1 MELCTTI
8 QVINSDGWDH
18 VVTTSGER
26 PITVW
31 SRKLA
36 PGTHLQSEAADDV
49 AAAKFSCIKATA
61 VIQAP
66 PQTVYKLFLDNSRV
80 QTHKLGKFS
89 SDFSERRVGVFA

>member
-1 MELCTTI
+1 M
-8 QVINSDGWDH
+8 
-18 VVTTSGER
+18 VTTSGER
-26 PITVW
+26 PISVW
-31 SRKLA
+31 SKKLA

-80 QTHKLGKFS
+80 RTHALCNAFLFELWSKMVISASFSGFEVILG
-89 SDFSERRVGVFA
+89 